1 MKKTLRYIR
10 VDRNA
15 GWVLRL
21 GFEDENG
28 SEFTFFE
35 RLEPNDNEISVVAKL
50 AKMASD
56 ILSGQFRGV

>member
-35 RLEPNDNEISVVAKL
+35 RLEPNENDLHTASKL
-50 AKMASD
+50 AKIAGD
-56 ILSGQFRGV
+56 IIGGEFKGG